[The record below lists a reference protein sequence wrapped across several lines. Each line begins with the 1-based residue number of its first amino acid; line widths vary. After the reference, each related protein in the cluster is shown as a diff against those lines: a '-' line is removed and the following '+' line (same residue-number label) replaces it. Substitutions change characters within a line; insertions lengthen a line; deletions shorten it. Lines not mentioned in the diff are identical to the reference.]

1 MWYQMSKLD
10 LVLIDENQNGY
21 QYIGGKKFPL
31 QYTAAPKEVIKL
43 RKQAE
48 QRRKIEQK
56 QLLFQ
61 LENPDVSVVPE
72 TEAGIGEFMV
82 KRKLTELVQVKED
95 NIENIRKKVAP

>member
-1 MWYQMSKLD
+1 M
-10 LVLIDENQNGY
+10 
-21 QYIGGKKFPL
+21 
-31 QYTAAPKEVIKL
+31 
-43 RKQAE
+43 
-48 QRRKIEQK
+48 EQK

-95 NIENIRKKVAP
+95 NIEKIRKKVAP